1 MSFIKDESG
10 YLNNFAREPKMY
22 SAEPMDDAQKRN
34 RYVLFGGAVVL
45 VLGLIAV
52 AASIS

>member
-1 MSFIKDESG
+1 MSYIKDESG

-22 SAEPMDDAQKRN
+22 TAEPMDDSQKRN
-34 RYVLFGGAVVL
+34 RYILFGGVAVL
-45 VLGLIAV
+45 VVGLIAV

>member
-1 MSFIKDESG
+1 MPYIKDEGG

-22 SAEPMDDAQKRN
+22 TAEPMDDLQKRS
-34 RYVLFGGAVVL
+34 RYILFGGATAL
-45 VLGLIAV
+45 VIGLIAV

>member
-22 SAEPMDDAQKRN
+22 SAEPMDEAQKRS
-34 RYVLFGGAVVL
+34 RYILFGGAAVL
-45 VLGLIAV
+45 VIGLIAV

>member
-1 MSFIKDESG
+1 MPYIKDESG

-22 SAEPMDDAQKRN
+22 TAEPMDDSQKRN
-34 RYVLFGGAVVL
+34 RYFIFGAAAALIIGL
-45 VLGLIAV
+45 VAV